1 MFAAFQFLFHLLSN
15 TIKAF
20 LIFISAI
27 LFLWILTFFLFVF
40 CVVVVVV
47 VVVVDDLLP
56 AYTAALASCVL

>member
-47 VVVVDDLLP
+47 VVDDLLP